1 MRGRGSA
8 DSAQRNDRSCP
19 RFQDNLGH
27 GEMLEMFGLGRVTVN
42 EDLKIQ
48 SIEVFYDPETFI
60 KACEG
65 RLKPSELK
73 GGKALLGDIE
83 CPFAGKSLK
92 IRI

>member
-1 MRGRGSA
+1 
-8 DSAQRNDRSCP
+8 
-19 RFQDNLGH
+19 
-27 GEMLEMFGLGRVTVN
+27 MFGLGRVIVN

-48 SIEVFYDPETFI
+48 NLEVYFDPETFI

>member
-1 MRGRGSA
+1 MKLYSTQC
-8 DSAQRNDRSCP
+8 SDRWCP

-27 GEMLEMFGLGRVTVN
+27 GEMLEMFGLGRVIVN

-48 SIEVFYDPETFI
+48 NLEVYFDPETFI